1 MCLNLTI
8 ITVITSHHFST
19 HNTTFETF
27 QTSLINTFFTVLSYV
42 SRHTDTVMKY
52 SVDSHSLTTSSLIT
66 DKTASV
72 HHELHNEPSAPDTD
86 DDPPL
91 YPATQ

>member
-1 MCLNLTI
+1 MSADR
-8 ITVITSHHFST
+8 V
-19 HNTTFETF
+19 
-27 QTSLINTFFTVLSYV
+27 
-42 SRHTDTVMKY
+42 TDTVMKY

-86 DDPPL
+86 GDPPL

>member
-1 MCLNLTI
+1 MSADR
-8 ITVITSHHFST
+8 V
-19 HNTTFETF
+19 
-27 QTSLINTFFTVLSYV
+27 
-42 SRHTDTVMKY
+42 TDTVMKY
-52 SVDSHSLTTSSLIT
+52 SVDSAHSPTTTSLIT

-86 DDPPL
+86 GDPPL